1 MKILKYKKVSKN
13 KYKIFLD
20 NDSNITLYEDVIIN
34 NNLLIKKE
42 VSSEELLNIEKENN
56 NISTY
61 EIALN
66 YIEIKM
72 RSIKEIKDYLK
83 KKNIDSKLIDIAV
96 NKLIKNGY
104 LNYYL
109 YAKAFVND
117 EFNLT
122 NKGPLKIKK
131 ELKKHDIK
139 DDVINEL
146 ISNIDYKDILNK
158 LDKLI
163 NKMLKIKKGGVNSI
177 KIKIVNYFINL
188 GYEKGMILDA
198 LDNYIITSDVSI
210 LKKEY
215 NKLYSK
221 YSKKY
226 DGEYLNYFVSSK
238 LLQKGYTKEEINN
251 VINNN

>member
-42 VSSEELLNIEKENN
+42 VSSEELFNIEKENN

-72 RSIKEIKDYLK
+72 RSTKEIKDYLK

-104 LNYYL
+104 LNDYL

-131 ELKKHDIK
+131 DLKKHDIK

-163 NKMLKIKKGGVNSI
+163 NKMLKIKKGGANSI
-177 KIKIVNYFINL
+177 KIKILNYFINL

>member
-1 MKILKYKKVSKN
+1 MKILKFKKVSKN

-72 RSIKEIKDYLK
+72 RSTKEIKDYLK

-104 LNYYL
+104 LNDYL

-188 GYEKGMILDA
+188 GYEKGMILDV
-198 LDNYIITSDVSI
+198 LDNYIITSNVSI

>member
-20 NDSNITLYEDVIIN
+20 NDANITLYEDVIIN

-72 RSIKEIKDYLK
+72 RSTKEIKDYLK

-104 LNYYL
+104 LNDYL

-131 ELKKHDIK
+131 DLKKHDIK

-188 GYEKGMILDA
+188 GYEKGMILGV

>member
-1 MKILKYKKVSKN
+1 MKILKFKKVSKN

-42 VSSEELLNIEKENN
+42 INHDELVLIEKENN
-56 NISTY
+56 NISAY
-61 EIALN
+61 EVALS

-72 RSIKEIKDYLK
+72 RSTKEIKDYLK
-83 KKNIDSKLIDIAV
+83 KKKIDSKLIESVV
-96 NKLIKNGY
+96 NKLTENGY
-104 LNYYL
+104 LNDYL
-109 YAKAFVND
+109 YAKAFIND

-122 NKGPLKIKK
+122 NKGPIKIKND
-131 ELKKHDIK
+131 LKKHDI
-139 DDVINEL
+139 DDNVIDELINNINNNDVI
-146 ISNIDYKDILNK
+146 NK

-163 NKMLKIKKGGVNSI
+163 NKALKTKKGAANNI
-177 KIKIVNYFINL
+177 KLKLVNYFVNL
-188 GYEKGMILDA
+188 GYEKSMILDV
-198 LDNYIITSDVSI
+198 LNNYTIASNKEV

-215 NKLYSK
+215 SKLYSK

-226 DGEYLNYFVSSK
+226 DEDYLKYFISSK

-251 VINNN
+251 SINE

>member
-1 MKILKYKKVSKN
+1 
-13 KYKIFLD
+13 
-20 NDSNITLYEDVIIN
+20 
-34 NNLLIKKE
+34 
-42 VSSEELLNIEKENN
+42 
-56 NISTY
+56 
-61 EIALN
+61 
-66 YIEIKM
+66 M
-72 RSIKEIKDYLK
+72 RSTKEIKDYLK

-104 LNYYL
+104 LNDYL

-188 GYEKGMILDA
+188 GYEKGMILDV
-198 LDNYIITSDVSI
+198 LDNYIITSNVSI